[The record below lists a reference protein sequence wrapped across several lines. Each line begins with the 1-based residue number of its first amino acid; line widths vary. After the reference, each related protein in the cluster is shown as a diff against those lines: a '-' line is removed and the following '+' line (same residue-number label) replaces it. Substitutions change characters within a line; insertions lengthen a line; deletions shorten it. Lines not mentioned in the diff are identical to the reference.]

1 MRRIMWCLPFLFIV
15 AALGCSGEEK
25 HSDSTKYKVTLHKPE
40 GKDKEITLDVANA
53 EDRAKLEDHLKKG
66 NVEEMVQEV
75 ELSAPMIFGIERW
88 DLGIWAL
95 VIFVLVYLG
104 LTRFAWKPMLQ
115 GFIDREGRIRSAQ
128 EQAEITRQ
136 EAMNLQAQLDA
147 KWKEVGGEIAA
158 AMDDA
163 RRERDAMKEQI
174 VSKAKAEIQS
184 ERDRLQREM
193 ETRKDQV
200 LKDLYEQSVNLATVL
215 SSKVIGKQLS
225 PEDHH
230 RLLDETLTELKQQ
243 GTVGKA

>member
-1 MRRIMWCLPFLFIV
+1 MWCLPFLFIV

>member
-1 MRRIMWCLPFLFIV
+1 MRRFMWSWPLLFAV

-25 HSDSTKYKVTLHKPE
+25 HSNSTKYKVTLHKAE
-40 GKDKEITLDVANA
+40 GKDKEISLDVAKA
-53 EDRAKLEDHLKKG
+53 EDRAKLEDHLKAG

-75 ELSAPMIFGIERW
+75 ELNAPMIFGIERW

-115 GFIDREGRIRSAQ
+115 GFIDREDRIRWA
-128 EQAEITRQ
+128 ETQAEKIRQ
-136 EAMNLQAQLDA
+136 ETMNLQAQLDA
-147 KWKEVGGEIAA
+147 KWKQVGGEIAA

-163 RRERDAMKEQI
+163 RRERDALKEQ
-174 VSKAKAEIQS
+174 VVTKAKTEIQS
-184 ERDRLQREM
+184 ERERLTREI

-215 SSKVIGKQLS
+215 SSKVVGKQLS
-225 PEDHH
+225 SEDHH
-230 RLLDETLTELKQQ
+230 RLLAETLTELHQQ
-243 GTVGKA
+243 GSAKA

>member
-1 MRRIMWCLPFLFIV
+1 MRRVIWCLPFLFAV
-15 AALGCSGEEK
+15 AAIGCSGEEK
-25 HSDSTKYKVTLHKPE
+25 HSDSTKYKVTLHEPE
-40 GKDKEITLDVANA
+40 GKDKEISLDMSKA
-53 EDRAKLEDHLKKG
+53 EDRAKLEEHLKKG

-75 ELSAPMIFGIERW
+75 ELSAPVIFGIERW

-115 GFIDREGRIRSAQ
+115 GFIDREDRIRST
-128 EQAEITRQ
+128 EEHAEKLRID
-136 EAMNLQAQLDA
+136 AMNLQAQLDA
-147 KWKEVGGEIAA
+147 KWKEVGGQIAT
-158 AMDDA
+158 AMDEA
-163 RRERDAMKEQI
+163 RKERDALKEQI

-184 ERDRLQREM
+184 ERERLQREI

-225 PEDHH
+225 PDDHH
-230 RLLDETLTELKQQ
+230 RLLDETLAELKQQ
-243 GTVGKA
+243 GTAVAG